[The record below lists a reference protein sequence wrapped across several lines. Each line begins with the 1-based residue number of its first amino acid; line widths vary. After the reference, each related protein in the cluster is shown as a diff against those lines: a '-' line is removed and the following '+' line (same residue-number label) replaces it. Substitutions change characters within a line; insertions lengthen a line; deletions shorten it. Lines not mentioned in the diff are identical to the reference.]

1 MLTIHSFCFNAF
13 QENTYVIYNEQ
24 KMAIIIDPGCYLR
37 NEQESLVNFITGN
50 ELLPILLLNT
60 HCHLDHVFG
69 NNFISETYGLTA
81 HFHKN
86 EQPVIDRLP
95 EGGAR
100 WGVPCEPY
108 KGPVQYI
115 DQGEIIK
122 FGNDEFK
129 VLFTPGHSPGS
140 VCFYHQNQ
148 DFIIGGDLIFKDGV
162 GRTDLPGSNPLDLIN
177 SIKTQILPL
186 TDTLKIYSGHGP
198 ETTLGRER
206 KSNPYINHILRS
218 AE

>member
-13 QENTYVIYNEQ
+13 QENTYILFNEQ
-24 KMAIIIDPGCYLR
+24 KNAIIVDPGCYLR
-37 NEQESLVNFITGN
+37 NEQEALVNYITEH
-50 ELLPILLLNT
+50 ELTPTLLLNT

-69 NNFISETYGLTA
+69 NNFVSEKYGLTA

-115 DQGEIIK
+115 DQDEIIH
-122 FGNDEFK
+122 FGKDQFK
-129 VLFTPGHSPGS
+129 VLVTPGHSPGS
-140 VCFYHQNQ
+140 VCFYNQAQ
-148 DFIIGGDLIFKDGV
+148 DFLMGGDLIFKDGV
-162 GRTDLPGSNPLDLIN
+162 GRTDLPGSNPLDLIK
-177 SIKTQILPL
+177 SISTQIVPLP
-186 TDTLKIYSGHGP
+186 DTMTIYSGHGP
-198 ETTLGRER
+198 ETTWGRE
-206 KSNPYINHILRS
+206 KKANPYILHILKG
-218 AE
+218 A